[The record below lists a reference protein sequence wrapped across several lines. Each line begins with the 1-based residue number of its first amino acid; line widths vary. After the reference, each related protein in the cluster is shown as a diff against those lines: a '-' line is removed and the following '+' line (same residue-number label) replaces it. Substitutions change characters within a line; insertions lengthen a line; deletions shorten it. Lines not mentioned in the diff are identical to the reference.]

1 MRIKHSKTKNT
12 GILFELLVRK
22 VAVDALNN
30 ISDGF
35 AVSIIRE
42 HFHPKS
48 ELGKE
53 LQLYRTFFNNPV
65 LSELKALNLLD
76 VVLTRRHSLNEKLL
90 EIQKYNLIRD
100 VKKHC
105 DLKEFMGGRVPS
117 YKVYASIYKLF
128 ENTRENLVMFD
139 DVITSRFLVIE
150 HLRGNLQEEQILK
163 ESSYEHALRG
173 QDDEIRFLSYKFL
186 LERFNEKYSTFNA
199 RQKKLLRE
207 YINKA
212 TDVEPFKQYITSEA
226 RSLYTEIAAAANKI
240 TNDVTKIKL
249 QEVLTQ
255 LETIHTQSSIKENY
269 ITALLIACQLVDEL
283 AALS

>member
-173 QDDEIRFLSYKFL
+173 HDDEIRFLSYKFL

>member
-173 QDDEIRFLSYKFL
+173 HDDEIRFLSYKFL

-226 RSLYTEIAAAANKI
+226 RSLYTEITTAANKI

>member
-226 RSLYTEIAAAANKI
+226 RSLYTEITAAANKI

-283 AALS
+283 ATLS